1 MKIKLSELIKI
12 IQEESQ
18 TTNEMLDLAP
28 PPRAGE
34 REAEMLEQVYD
45 NIGKVAYALGWEH
58 RDQELL
64 ADDLTETMK
73 LLRTVMVRLG
83 VFNQSKE

>member
-1 MKIKLSELIKI
+1 MKIKLSELKKI

-18 TTNEMLDLAP
+18 TTNEMLDRAP
-28 PPRAGE
+28 PPRVGE

-45 NIGKVAYALGWEH
+45 NIGKVADALGWEH

-73 LLRTVMVRLG
+73 LLRTAMVRLG
-83 VFNQSKE
+83 VFNQGEE

>member
-1 MKIKLSELIKI
+1 MKIKLSELKKI
-12 IQEESQ
+12 IQKESQ
-18 TTNEMLDLAP
+18 TTSEMLDLAP
-28 PPRAGE
+28 PPNAGV
-34 REAEMLEQVYD
+34 REAEMLKQVYD
-45 NIGKVAYALGWEH
+45 NIGKVADALGWEH

-83 VFNQSKE
+83 VFNQDEE